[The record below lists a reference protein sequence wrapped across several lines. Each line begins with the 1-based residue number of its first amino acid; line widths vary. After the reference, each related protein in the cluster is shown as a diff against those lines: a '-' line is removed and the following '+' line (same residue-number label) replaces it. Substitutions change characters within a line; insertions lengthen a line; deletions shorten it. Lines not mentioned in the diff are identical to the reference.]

1 MVCSIISSIQAA
13 EMRVMYWRI
22 HDALFTLDAEYE
34 LVFLWLFFCFFGCI
48 QCVCVFKIFVY
59 LFKLILSDAG
69 AGNISFDGLHTAI
82 VASRLYSRPR
92 NLRASCHQNKT
103 QTEKNLCSSA
113 AKTNVCRL
121 CAGAFCWRFW
131 LSPGIMWLL
140 PSTVVHQCDRFS
152 ACKPV
157 VWATKTGEREK
168 VNNMRNE
175 FNLCALTGVD
185 H

>member
-34 LVFLWLFFCFFGCI
+34 LVFCDFFLFF
-48 QCVCVFKIFVY
+48 
-59 LFKLILSDAG
+59 
-69 AGNISFDGLHTAI
+69 
-82 VASRLYSRPR
+82 RLYSVCVRV
-92 NLRASCHQNKT
+92 QNICLSLQIDSVWRRCWKYFFRWFTHSYCCLATIQSTT
-103 QTEKNLCSSA
+103 QFTRVVSPEQNTNQKNLCSSA

-121 CAGAFCWRFW
+121 CAGAFCRRFW